1 MRHRRL
7 TATGPIP
14 RGLDE
19 RILGDL
25 GRRDLDVAAALGE
38 LLRELPTLQISRVD
52 ARAAEEETF
61 QVDAVH
67 ERRRHRSSQI
77 RVVVQEDEFQFRAFP
92 ELIRQF
98 ARQPIPL
105 RAELDEVLHDA
116 SVAGP
121 KQTVVFQPQ
130 NSQQFSVH

>member
-7 TATGPIP
+7 PTPRPIP

-38 LLRELPTLQISRVD
+38 LLRELAALQISRVD

-77 RVVVQEDEFQFRAFP
+77 RVVVQEDEFQFRAFA
-92 ELIRQF
+92 EFIRQL

-105 RAELDEVLHDA
+105 RAELDEVLHGTD
-116 SVAGP
+116 VDGP
-121 KQTVVFQPQ
+121 KQTVVFQP
-130 NSQQFSVH
+130 